1 MADDEQPGANQR
13 ARNIAIAVA
22 LLLIAAAIAILIVL
36 GRSKTAPVA
45 ATTPSPKATASAT
58 ATATATTTTIT
69 TTVPTPA
76 ASCPP
81 AGLTHPLDPLGPGT
95 GSDTGVGG
103 TGCDEGTVP
112 ADGTPFSVPAGWGW
126 SSSATCTG
134 SAGADGMGDT
144 LDFTAHNT
152 DTNTDLAPVQNV
164 GPWSYDVQSGAA
176 GDGSTAP
183 AGHYI
188 IKVSRPH
195 PTVNHCQWK
204 IEVYRGLGN

>member
-1 MADDEQPGANQR
+1 MADDQAPGPDHR
-13 ARNIAIAVA
+13 TRNILIA
-22 LLLIAAAIAILIVL
+22 LLVVLIAAALAVGGYLI
-36 GRSKTAPVA
+36 GHSKATPSAS
-45 ATTPSPKATASAT
+45 TTPHATASPTST
-58 ATATATTTTIT
+58 ATATATTIT
-69 TTVPTPA
+69 TTIPTPA
-76 ASCPP
+76 PSCPP

-134 SAGADGMGDT
+134 SAGPDGMGDT
-144 LDFTAHNT
+144 LDFTAHNA
-152 DTNTDLAPVQNV
+152 DTNTDLTPVQNV
-164 GPWSYDVQSGAA
+164 GPWSYDVQSGAS
-176 GDGSTAP
+176 GDGGTAP

-188 IKVSRPH
+188 IRVSRPH

>member
-1 MADDEQPGANQR
+1 MPDEQSPDSGHR
-13 ARNIAIAVA
+13 KRN
-22 LLLIAAAIAILIVL
+22 LLIALLVVLVVAALAVGGYLIS
-36 GRSKTAPVA
+36 RPKTSPAA
-45 ATTPSPKATASAT
+45 ATTPRPSAS

-152 DTNTDLAPVQNV
+152 DTNTDLAPVQNL
-164 GPWSYDVQSGAA
+164 GPWSYDVQSGAS
-176 GDGSTAP
+176 GDSGTPAP

-188 IKVSRPH
+188 IRVSRPN
-195 PTVNHCQWK
+195 PAVNHCQWK